1 MLFFYLFIWN
11 GLSNI
16 VSLPQCLF
24 CISWTSRIKPADMR
38 QRDASRANGEGL
50 KEISG
55 GRSCVSIFGQLL
67 CSAADERSICCVR
80 EGFWMS
86 VNGEGGGLLWSW
98 HTVCTQT
105 HSTGSPVIPLACV
118 PAIHHKYFSSIIPQP
133 CPSHFAKRGENI

>member
-1 MLFFYLFIWN
+1 MSDYQFLVLHQLNFQNKGRRHIN
-11 GLSNI
+11 
-16 VSLPQCLF
+16 V
-24 CISWTSRIKPADMR
+24 
-38 QRDASRANGEGL
+38 SRANGEGL

-86 VNGEGGGLLWSW
+86 VSGGREVGYCEGW
-98 HTVCTQT
+98 HTVCAQT
-105 HSTGSPVIPLACV
+105 HSTGSPAIPLASA
-118 PAIHHKYFSSIIPQP
+118 PGIHHKYFTNITPQP